1 MIGGDDVLAQR
12 YPYQVSIQSVL
23 APYQHECGGAIISP
37 TWVITAAHCAGISLL
52 VSRVVAGTFNLSDVD
67 NIAVQIRSIDLYS
80 VVKHPEYDDITNDIA
95 LLKMTEPFEFNEFV
109 QPLQIS
115 KVPCVATD
123 EPAIF
128 SGWGTLDGQEG
139 NILEAANMS
148 LMPYQECHSLFHS
161 IYADNIP
168 LREDIHLCVTG
179 AAAPCLLD
187 GGGPLVQDNKLV
199 GLLSWLPA
207 TCSNSNIPA
216 IFTNTGYFKRF
227 IKSYVDD
234 LP

>member
-1 MIGGDDVLAQR
+1 M
-12 YPYQVSIQSVL
+12 YF
-23 APYQHECGGAIISP
+23 
-37 TWVITAAHCAGISLL
+37 
-52 VSRVVAGTFNLSDVD
+52 VV
-67 NIAVQIRSIDLYS
+67 
-80 VVKHPEYDDITNDIA
+80 
-95 LLKMTEPFEFNEFV
+95 
-109 QPLQIS
+109 
-115 KVPCVATD
+115 
-123 EPAIF
+123 
-128 SGWGTLDGQEG
+128 
-139 NILEAANMS
+139 
-148 LMPYQECHSLFHS
+148 ECHSLFHS